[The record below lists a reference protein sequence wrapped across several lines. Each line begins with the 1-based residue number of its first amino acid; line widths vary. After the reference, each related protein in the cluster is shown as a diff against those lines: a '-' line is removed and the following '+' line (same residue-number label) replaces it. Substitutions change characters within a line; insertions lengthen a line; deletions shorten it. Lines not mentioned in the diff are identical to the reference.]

1 MLDSLLQRAN
11 RLSQVAVWIGGAL
24 LIFAALMTTVD
35 VILRKLFNW
44 SFGGA
49 DEIAGYMFAISTAL
63 AMSYALLQ
71 RTHVRIDALYTVMPP
86 RIRTVLD
93 IIAFLMLASFLG
105 LITERAYAVF
115 IGSYESSSVS
125 ITPLV
130 TPLAVPQAFWFA
142 GFVFVM
148 IVVVLITL
156 RIVAAVYQRDWVRIA
171 QLIGARGLDEEIE
184 EEKRAVQ
191 RELEREH
198 QLLARRK
205 EH

>member
-71 RTHVRIDALYTVMPP
+71 RTHVRIDALYTVLPP

-93 IIAFLMLASFLG
+93 ILAFLMLAGFLG

-142 GFVFVM
+142 GFVFVT

-156 RIVAAVYQRDWVRIA
+156 RIVVAVFQRDWVRIA
-171 QLIGARGLDEEIE
+171 QLIGARGLDEEVE
-184 EEKRAVQ
+184 EEKRAAQ
-191 RELEREH
+191 QEIEREH
-198 QLLARRK
+198 ELLARRK